1 MGAYSGC
8 NRTFRFEVAWIISHA
23 DFDRLIANNWI
34 GNSSLIIMLSNLTTQ
49 LKDWNNNTFGN
60 IFERKKNYQD

>member
-34 GNSSLIIMLSNLTTQ
+34 GISNLMIMFSNLTNQ
-49 LKDWNNNTFGN
+49 LKDWYNTFGN
-60 IFERKKNYQD
+60 IFKTKKVIRIE